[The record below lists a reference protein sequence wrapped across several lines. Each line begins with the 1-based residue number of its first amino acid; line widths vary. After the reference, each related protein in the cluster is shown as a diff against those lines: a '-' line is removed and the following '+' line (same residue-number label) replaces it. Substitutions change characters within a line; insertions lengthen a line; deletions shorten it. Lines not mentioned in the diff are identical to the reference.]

1 MHILLL
7 TDGISP
13 FVTGGMQR
21 HSANLAKHFTL
32 QGVKVTLVHC
42 LPFGAKLPNDNEV
55 NKELFADENIQL
67 HKIYTFHFPKNGKM
81 IGHYIKES
89 YEYSKYI
96 YNNLEFSE
104 FDFVYA
110 KGFCGWYYMEQKNN
124 GIKLPLIGV
133 KFHGYEMFQKLSSFS
148 QKLKAS
154 LLRKS
159 TRWNNENADFV
170 FSYGGKIT
178 DLIIERFN
186 ISNDQILEFTSGI
199 DNDWIRK
206 ETLALNS
213 GKIKFVFVGRDEK
226 RKGLDELNKAINKLI
241 GNVNFEFHFIG
252 PIPSGKKINS
262 SDVFYH
268 GELKTKIELIKVL
281 DSMDVLVCPS
291 HSEGM
296 PNVILEAMARGL
308 AVLATNVGAVEF
320 VVSDENGR
328 VIPPLD
334 QQKLNDSIKEF
345 TVISSVNLLKMKLNS
360 LAKVENEYLWS
371 RLANLTIQKIGSL
384 IKKKV

>member
-1 MHILLL
+1 
-7 TDGISP
+7 
-13 FVTGGMQR
+13 
-21 HSANLAKHFTL
+21 
-32 QGVKVTLVHC
+32 
-42 LPFGAKLPNDNEV
+42 
-55 NKELFADENIQL
+55 
-67 HKIYTFHFPKNGKM
+67 
-81 IGHYIKES
+81 
-89 YEYSKYI
+89 
-96 YNNLEFSE
+96 
-104 FDFVYA
+104 
-110 KGFCGWYYMEQKNN
+110 MEQKNN

-328 VIPPLD
+328 VIPPLN

-345 TVISSVNLLKMKLNS
+345 TVISSENLLKMKLNS